1 MVFFLQ
7 LAPGFLPPRRA
18 WVPPLAGSGAG
29 RTRVAVHVV
38 GVRRFP
44 RLQGLR
50 PSPSRLD
57 SPAYNRQAGTLAEAP
72 SVWSRGRQ
80 GLNLLLLSKQSCGLL
95 AFLQNLLHFTKLLCD
110 LGPLLGLL

>member
-1 MVFFLQ
+1 MFFR

-44 RLQGLR
+44 RLQALR
-50 PSPSRLD
+50 PSPSPSLLQA
-57 SPAYNRQAGTLAEAP
+57 PAYNRQARDTGGGTLT
-72 SVWSRGRQ
+72 
-80 GLNLLLLSKQSCGLL
+80 LK
-95 AFLQNLLHFTKLLCD
+95 
-110 LGPLLGLL
+110 